1 MKQSLKKDVQATV
14 GSIHSLNA
22 PNAIGYLFNENPQGN
37 EVAEGMYCDR
47 VREIDP
53 TQWDWFYS
61 KAGTFYDLRKPQS
74 FKTLMNKF
82 ERGGM
87 YARV

>member
-1 MKQSLKKDVQATV
+1 MTGHKKDALSVC
-14 GSIHSLNA
+14 GSIYRWNA
-22 PNAIGYLFNENPQGN
+22 PHAIGYLYNPTRDGR